1 MDYTPMHLINQLTI
15 ELSCMMPSNITFFLR
30 KWMLYHLAWFL
41 TKPKNLSKRKS
52 FWRLDLGVIRAWR
65 RHFILFQTISAQ
77 CEKEP
82 CCDWVGDEGAG
93 HFVKMV
99 HNGIEYG
106 DMQLI
111 AGLASGGVAGGAG
124 GAAAPPIFWHL
135 SPSKDMMLT
144 LFFHAIA
151 CDPFKF
157 QFGGFLLK

>member
-1 MDYTPMHLINQLTI
+1 MAFDFLSLRASTKHEMSDSEMDYTPMHLINQLTI

-41 TKPKNLSKRKS
+41 TKPKNLVSKRKS
-52 FWRLDLGVIRAWR
+52 FWRLDLGVIREWR

-111 AGLASGGVAGGAG
+111 AGLASDT
-124 GAAAPPIFWHL
+124 IFL
-135 SPSKDMMLT
+135 KTILLEMYFLD
-144 LFFHAIA
+144 
-151 CDPFKF
+151 F
-157 QFGGFLLK
+157 QE